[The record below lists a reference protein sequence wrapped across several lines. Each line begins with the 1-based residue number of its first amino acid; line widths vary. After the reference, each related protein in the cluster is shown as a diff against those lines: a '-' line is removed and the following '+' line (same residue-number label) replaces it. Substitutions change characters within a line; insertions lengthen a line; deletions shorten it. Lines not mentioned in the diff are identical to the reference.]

1 MDKLWISGGRKLEGE
16 VSIEGAKNA
25 LLPLMCASLLTD
37 ETLYL
42 HNAPALAD
50 THTMMY
56 LLNHLGVQT
65 QYHEGKKTV
74 ELNAGHLKTEK
85 APYDIVRKM
94 RASILVLGPLLARY
108 GCAHV
113 SLPGGCAI
121 GLRPVNLHMDALQAL
136 GADIKLE
143 DGYIFAQTGPKG
155 LVGGSYRF
163 PVISVT
169 GTANLLMAATL
180 AKGETIIDNAACEPE
195 VGDLAKCLCAMG
207 AQIEGIGT
215 RTLKVIGASRLRGTT
230 HTTLPDRIETG
241 TYILAAAITGGELTL
256 KGGNLALL
264 PTFTDA
270 LARMGLALHETEAG
284 IHIKAPPPHILKGV
298 DIVTGPY
305 PDFPTDLQAQM
316 MALLTIAHGKSV
328 VRETIFE
335 NRLMHVAELMR
346 MGAKLDTH
354 DHAVHIEGQEYLSG
368 AALMA
373 TDLRAS
379 ACLVLAAL
387 AARGESVIQRIYHL
401 DRGYVHMERKLAAC
415 GAHIKRL
422 AESNK
427 SVAPVVQTL

>member
-1 MDKLWISGGRKLEGE
+1 
-16 VSIEGAKNA
+16 
-25 LLPLMCASLLTD
+25 MCASLLTD
-37 ETLYL
+37 ETLCL

-65 QYHEGKKTV
+65 QYHERQKTV
-74 ELNAGHLKTEK
+74 ELNAHRLTTEK

-121 GLRPVNLHMDALQAL
+121 GLRPVNLHMEALQAL

-143 DGYIFAQTGPKG
+143 DGYIFAKIGPKG
-155 LVGGSYRF
+155 LVGGAYSF
-163 PVISVT
+163 PVVSVT

-180 AKGETIIDNAACEPE
+180 AKGETIIENAACEPE
-195 VGDLAKCLCAMG
+195 VGNLAKCLCAMG

-215 RTLKVIGASRLRGTT
+215 RTLRITGVNRLRGAT

-241 TYILAAAITGGELTL
+241 TYILAAAITGGELLL
-256 KGGNLALL
+256 KGGDLSLL
-264 PTFTDA
+264 PTFTDT
-270 LARMGLALHETEAG
+270 LKRMGLAPRATKDG
-284 IHIKAPPPHILKGV
+284 IHIKAPPPHTLKGIDV
-298 DIVTGPY
+298 ITGPY

-316 MALLTIAHGKSV
+316 MALLTVARGKSV

-346 MGAKLDTH
+346 MGAQINIH
-354 DHAVHIEGQEYLSG
+354 DHAVHIEGQESLSG

-387 AARGESVIQRIYHL
+387 AASGESLIQRIYHL

-422 AESNK
+422 SEDENPIA
-427 SVAPVVQTL
+427 QTCHH